1 MLAAMGACD
10 RSGDAVSQSNPAMP
24 SSDVSDASGDLVQ
37 RLRRDVDHLA
47 ITIGERH
54 TGRPEALQQTADYL
68 AKSLAKL
75 GYAVDTQTF
84 NARGVHVHNLAG
96 ERRGKTKPDE
106 IVVIGAHYDSVRNC
120 PAANDN
126 GSGVAGVLEIARVFA
141 KLEPDRTVRFV
152 LFVNEEPPF
161 FQTELM
167 GSLQYAKRCKSRGEN
182 VVAMLSLETIGC
194 FSDEP
199 GSQSY
204 PAAAPPGLPNVG
216 NYIALV
222 SDVKSAPLL
231 QEVDE
236 SFGRHSTFPKQAAAA
251 PESVA
256 GVGFSD
262 QWSFWRQGYLAV
274 MVTDTAPFRYPH
286 YHTPQ
291 DTPDKMDF
299 PRMAEVV
306 AGLIGVTKDLAAS
319 R

>member
-1 MLAAMGACD
+1 MK
-10 RSGDAVSQSNPAMP
+10 QPNPAVP
-24 SSDVSDASGDLVQ
+24 SPDVSDASGDLVQ
-37 RLRRDVDHLA
+37 RLRRDVEHLSV
-47 ITIGERH
+47 TIGERH
-54 TGRPEALQQTADYL
+54 TQKPEALQQTADYL
-68 AKSLAKL
+68 TKSLAEL

-84 NARGVHVHNLAG
+84 SARGVGVHNLAG

-106 IVVIGAHYDSVRNC
+106 IVVIGAHYDSVWNC

-126 GSGVAGVLEIARVFA
+126 GSGVAAVLEIARVFA
-141 KLEPDRTVRFV
+141 KIEPDRTVRFV

-182 VVAMLSLETIGC
+182 VVAMLSLETIGY
-194 FSDEP
+194 FSDKP
-199 GSQSY
+199 GSQRY
-204 PAAAPPGLPNVG
+204 PAAVPQGLPDVG

-222 SDVKSAPLL
+222 SDVRSAPLL
-231 QEVDE
+231 KEVE
-236 SFGRHSTFPKQAAAA
+236 EAFNRHSDFPSQSAAA

-262 QWSFWRQGYLAV
+262 QWSFWRQGYPAV
-274 MVTDTAPFRYPH
+274 MVTDTAPFRYPY

-299 PRMAEVV
+299 PR
-306 AGLIGVTKDLAAS
+306 
-319 R
+319 